1 MAVNARTGMWSG
13 AGGVGSARASRAA
26 VDAPVHRTNA
36 RHRALF
42 QIGCTDDAR
51 WRASVLT
58 AWARSGTREARV
70 LPVPVRFDASVL
82 RYFS

>member
-1 MAVNARTGMWSG
+1 MRVQGCG
-13 AGGVGSARASRAA
+13 AAQGELGSARASRAA
-26 VDAPVHRTNA
+26 VDAPVHRAGA
-36 RHRALF
+36 RHRATI
-42 QIGCTDDAR
+42 QIERKDDAR